1 MFTRRINTASCPSA
15 RRTGPCSRS
24 NTQKDANT
32 YDGGGGELSL
42 IRDAVFAFGCPV
54 GDFDVPPGPV
64 LKEMLE
70 IEPFLGWWTGRV
82 CSALT
87 CSIMGSSRAGGKKLS
102 VPVRVS
108 GEMGEFGDSDGGEF
122 NGDDDDDMVPRF
134 RDFGTRI
141 HWISS
146 FSSLGKLLRI
156 QVGER
161 KSSVVGYC
169 RAIPGRK
176 DLGFFQIFSRGRS
189 SGRTRH
195 TAVLSHHTVY
205 S

>member
-42 IRDAVFAFGCPV
+42 IRDAVFTFGCPV
-54 GDFDVPPGPV
+54 GDLDVPPGPV

-134 RDFGTRI
+134 RDFRYENTLD
-141 HWISS
+141 
-146 FSSLGKLLRI
+146 FKLLKPWKTSPDS
-156 QVGER
+156 G
-161 KSSVVGYC
+161 
-169 RAIPGRK
+169 GRK
-176 DLGFFQIFSRGRS
+176 KIECCWLLSSDSWQEGFGI
-189 SGRTRH
+189 
-195 TAVLSHHTVY
+195 LSNI
-205 S
+205 